1 MRSGGTDGGHGD
13 GMVGGVAVNATAAY
27 DAAIPKETIHR
38 VLRQCICCVTRL
50 EDHPDARVVPFSNT
64 YGFEELYDNNPQ
76 FAVTTFNAD
85 IQPALAHG
93 MVIFTCVDCEDAHL
107 DTTPLPL
114 FLMACQYVLM
124 AHAMGCELVVG
135 LPASQMGCPGTSLS
149 LRHALRCMLKNPDAP
164 SQQCSARGVA
174 DLFRQMHSF
183 LTTP

>member
-50 EDHPDARVVPFSNT
+50 EDHPDALVIPMT
-64 YGFEELYDNNPQ
+64 ATDALEELYFDN
-76 FAVTTFNAD
+76 ASVVVAD
-85 IQPALAHG
+85 FTHRIQPALAHG
-93 MVIFTCVDCEDAHL
+93 MVIFTCDTCEDAHM
-107 DTTPLPL
+107 DATPLPL

-124 AHAMGCELVVG
+124 AHAMGCELVIG

-149 LRHALRCMLKNPDAP
+149 LRHALRCMLKNPDSP

-174 DLFRQMHSF
+174 DLFRQMHGF